1 MNRRFRQFITEKT
14 TRAFFPILFH
24 VSLIRKLPLYPTKR
38 TIAAGGMDGVSQC
51 PVGRYVVCTPFVPN
65 DEVQFPK
72 QEAKS
77 FYDFGN
83 NDEQEWLVD
92 EIIAHKW
99 EGDQNL
105 ELQVHWTLGDVTWE
119 PYTTCKDLEALDR
132 YLELRGVT
140 RVRDLACKSTS

>member
-1 MNRRFRQFITEKT
+1 MPT
-14 TRAFFPILFH
+14 FH
-24 VSLIRKLPLYPTKR
+24 TSLVR
-38 TIAAGGMDGVSQC
+38 
-51 PVGRYVVCTPFVPN
+51 PFVPN

-83 NDEQEWLVD
+83 NNEQEWLIN

-105 ELQVHWTLGDVTWE
+105 ELQVCWTLGDVTWE
-119 PYTTCKDLEALDR
+119 PYTTCNDLEALDR
-132 YLELRGVT
+132 YVELQGVT
-140 RVRDLACKSTS
+140 RVRDLARKSTS